1 MSMNSVIKMHISDVV
16 NTIALEV
23 LKNND
28 NDEKKAVEVIKE
40 MSTPILMDKLFYNL
54 SSYVERK
61 FWPDLNDALADKFLY
76 YIFLPETA
84 EENVRQLKLMI
95 MNTITIIS
103 LF

>member
-16 NTIALEV
+16 NTIVLEV

-28 NDEKKAVEVIKE
+28 NDEKKGVEVIKE
-40 MSTPILMDKLFYNL
+40 MSTPVLMDKLFYNL

-61 FWPDLNDALADKFLY
+61 YWPDLDDALADKFLY
-76 YIFLPETA
+76 TFIPETA

>member
-40 MSTPILMDKLFYNL
+40 MSTPILMDKIFYNL

-61 FWPDLNDALADKFLY
+61 YWADLDDTLADKFLY
-76 YIFLPETA
+76 TFLPEIA
-84 EENVRQLKLMI
+84 EKNVRQLKLMI

>member
-23 LKNND
+23 LGD
-28 NDEKKAVEVIKE
+28 NGYDEKKAIDAIRE
-40 MSTPILMDKLFYNL
+40 MSTPKLMDKLSYNL
-54 SSYVERK
+54 TSYVERE
-61 FWPDLNDALADKFLY
+61 FWPSLDEALSDKFLY
-76 YIFLPETA
+76 SPLPEQA

-95 MNTITIIS
+95 MNTITIVS

>member
-16 NTIALEV
+16 NIIASEV

-28 NDEKKAVEVIKE
+28 NDEKKAIEVIKE
-40 MSTPILMDKLFYNL
+40 MSTPVLMDKLFYNL

-61 FWPDLNDALADKFLY
+61 YWPDLDDALADKFLY
-76 YIFLPETA
+76 TFIPKTA

>member
-16 NTIALEV
+16 NIIASEV

-40 MSTPILMDKLFYNL
+40 MDTPILMDKVFYNL

-61 FWPDLNDALADKFLY
+61 FWSSLDDALSDKFLY
-76 YIFLPETA
+76 TFLPETA

>member
-23 LKNND
+23 LGD
-28 NDEKKAVEVIKE
+28 NGYDEKKAIDAIRE
-40 MSTPILMDKLFYNL
+40 MSTPKLMDKLSYNL
-54 SSYVERK
+54 TSYIERE
-61 FWPDLNDALADKFLY
+61 FWPSLDEALSDKFLY
-76 YIFLPETA
+76 SPLPEQA

-95 MNTITIIS
+95 MNTVTIVS

>member
-1 MSMNSVIKMHISDVV
+1 MNTVIKMRISDVV

-23 LKNND
+23 LNNND
-28 NDEKKAVEVIKE
+28 NDEKKAVEAINE
-40 MSTPILMDKLFYNL
+40 MSASVIIDKLFNNL

-61 FWPDLNDALADKFLY
+61 FWPSLDDALSDKFMY
-76 YIFLPETA
+76 TFLPETA